1 MRSIFDYFANLD
13 SEEKFGTI
21 MLWIIAVLIVLGLA
35 IDTDNNQEK
44 NIADQK
50 TTEILNNAHEQ
61 AVAAVDTT
69 KINSTVVNEKRSRKD
84 SVRATTKMYDIVN
97 KIHKNRIANKH
108 FFDYVQD
115 SIPIKSEY
123 TKTINTYVDSVSHDT
138 VRVVWSRHK
147 TISGVSPKFNINK
160 AMNDSAFATT
170 YNQYCEAIKQL
181 EIARRQG
188 KLK

>member
-1 MRSIFDYFANLD
+1 MRPETSLD
-13 SEEKFGTI
+13 PKES
-21 MLWIIAVLIVLGLA
+21 LWRLLLVAILISPILIINGRDDARRKKSVKEQTDKLVL
-35 IDTDNNQEK
+35 NK
-44 NIADQK
+44 
-50 TTEILNNAHEQ
+50 AHEQ
-61 AVAAVDTT
+61 AVAAVDTI
-69 KINSTVVNEKRSRKD
+69 KFNSTVVNTKRSRKD
-84 SVRATTKMYDIVN
+84 SVRTTKKMYDIMDE
-97 KIHKNRIANKH
+97 IHRNRIINKR

-138 VRVVWSRHK
+138 VHVVVVWSRHK
-147 TISGVSPKFNINK
+147 TISGASPKFNINK
-160 AMNDSAFATT
+160 AMNDSEFATT

>member
-1 MRSIFDYFANLD
+1 
-13 SEEKFGTI
+13 
-21 MLWIIAVLIVLGLA
+21 
-35 IDTDNNQEK
+35 
-44 NIADQK
+44 
-50 TTEILNNAHEQ
+50 
-61 AVAAVDTT
+61 
-69 KINSTVVNEKRSRKD
+69 
-84 SVRATTKMYDIVN
+84 VN
-97 KIHKNRIANKH
+97 KIHKNRIANKR

-147 TISGVSPKFNINK
+147 TISGASPKFNINK
-160 AMNDSAFATT
+160 AMNDPAFATT